1 MPLGIGLPEM
11 LIVLVIAL
19 VVFGPKRLPDLGRSL
34 GSGMREFKDSITG
47 SSKDDDDD
55 EPAKITA
62 AEVRAVGR
70 RREPSQQQLAS
81 LPPHADRT
89 AADRS
94 RGQAHPRRPSHRAAQ
109 AAAHLRVH
117 ARRRVQLLLLAEQRD
132 PRHRHE
138 AGPQHAEPA
147 EPEHLEPGPA
157 RAGGALSDRDRAG
170 VQGPGARARLDG
182 QDVQVAAE
190 RGEPDGGPAG
200 VDRQRAPQQLA
211 LASREFAQ
219 AAAARPTSTQR
230 NLVTLGVTEP
240 FTATITIAFYAS
252 LLLAMPMLLF
262 QAYAFV
268 LPAFSPDERKLALP
282 LMLMVP
288 VLFIMGAAFG
298 YFVVLE
304 RAVSFLQNFN
314 DDSFDI
320 LLQAKDYFKFAVLF
334 VAGVGVLFQIPV
346 GVLAVTRL
354 GIFTPQQLAKNRGYV
369 ILGIAVLCAVA
380 TPTPDPFTM
389 SIAMFPLIVLFEL
402 SILLA
407 RWMERVKPPS
417 EGSSRWEFDEDDDD
431 ETLALDEFDE
441 EDDDEEDLPDGD
453 ELFDVG
459 AAADDVA
466 AAAAEEPDGDADDP
480 SKLEDPDRKD

>member
-1 MPLGIGLPEM
+1 MPTGLRPIGHEDKLTLVDHLTELRKRL
-11 LIVLVIAL
+11 LISAFAL
-19 VVFGPKRLPDLGRSL
+19 VAAFSFCFWQNNAILDIVTKPVRNTQNLQNPSTSSQDPLEQAARFQIETGQAFKVLAPAL
-34 GSGMREFKDSITG
+34 GSTGKTFKSLQ
-47 SSKDDDDD
+47 SA
-55 EPAKITA
+55 ENLTA
-62 AEVRAVGR
+62 A
-70 RREPSQQQLAS
+70 
-81 LPPHADRT
+81 
-89 AADRS
+89 
-94 RGQAHPRRPSHRAAQ
+94 
-109 AAAHLRVH
+109 
-117 ARRRVQLLLLAEQRD
+117 
-132 PRHRHE
+132 
-138 AGPQHAEPA
+138 
-147 EPEHLEPGPA
+147 
-157 RAGGALSDRDRAG
+157 
-170 VQGPGARARLDG
+170 
-182 QDVQVAAE
+182 
-190 RGEPDGGPAG
+190 
-200 VDRQRAPQQLA
+200 QRASIATSAQQLA

-268 LPAFSPDERKLALP
+268 LPAFSPGERKLALP

-288 VLFIMGAAFG
+288 VLFTAGAAFG

-354 GIFTPQQLAKNRGYV
+354 GIFTPRQLAKNRGYV
-369 ILGIAVLCAVA
+369 ILGIAVLAAVA

-389 SIAMFPLIVLFEL
+389 SIAMAPLIVLFEL

-407 RWMERVKPPS
+407 RWLERIKPPS
-417 EGSSRWEFDEDDDD
+417 EGSSRWDFDDDD
-431 ETLALDEFDE
+431 EDEEETLPLDEFVDDQRVPLDE
-441 EDDDEEDLPDGD
+441 PDEEEDLPEGGD
-453 ELFDVG
+453 LFDVA

-466 AAAAEEPDGDADDP
+466 AAAAGHGLDEEPDANADA
-480 SKLEDPDRKD
+480 KLEGPDRKD